1 MTENFVRIPII
12 NKNLMLPFSGRG
24 RPEQLEQNKQFQVQ
38 IFFSLDL
45 NIYDYRAWAASFLTL
60 KQFFIS

>member
-1 MTENFVRIPII
+1 
-12 NKNLMLPFSGRG
+12 MLPFSGRG

>member
-1 MTENFVRIPII
+1 
-12 NKNLMLPFSGRG
+12 MLPFSGRG

-45 NIYDYRAWAASFLTL
+45 NIYDYRAWAASFLTQ